1 MNRTIVIG
9 TRGSDLALWQA
20 NYTKDALEN
29 LGFKVELKIIKTRG
43 DQIQHL
49 SFDKMEGKGFFT
61 KEIEDALLSKRVDLA
76 VHSHKDLETT
86 PPEGLLI
93 AGVPIR
99 ANVED
104 ILLINKDAV
113 STERT
118 FGLKENAIVG
128 TSSVRRKVQLAFH
141 CPETEVK
148 DLRGNVP
155 TRIQKL
161 REKKYDAILLA
172 RAGVERLEIDL
183 SEFHVEILPSQ
194 QFVPAPAQ
202 GALALQCR
210 EGDEEIISILN
221 HLNHAST
228 VECVFIEREILR
240 RMNGGCQ
247 LPLGAFAVKEG
258 NTFVCHL
265 AFAKTVNDE
274 VSYFSMRN
282 EEPQQIITHLLGL
295 IQSV

>member
-29 LGFKVELKIIKTRG
+29 LGFKVELEIIKTRG

-86 PPEGLLI
+86 PPAGLII
-93 AGVPIR
+93 AGVPGR

-104 ILLINKDAV
+104 ILLINKEV
-113 STERT
+113 VNTERT
-118 FGLKENAIVG
+118 FGLKENAVVG

-141 CPETEVK
+141 CSNTEVK

-161 REKKYDAILLA
+161 REKQYDAILLA
-172 RAGVERLEIDL
+172 RAGVERLAIDL
-183 SEFHVEILPSQ
+183 SEFHVEILPAQ

-210 EGDEEIISILN
+210 EDDQEILSILN
-221 HLNHAST
+221 HLNHEAT
-228 VECVFIEREILR
+228 VECIFIEREVLR

-247 LPLGAFAVKEG
+247 LPLGAYAVKEG

-265 AFAKTVNDE
+265 AFAKSVNDQ

-282 EEPQQIITHLLGL
+282 EEPQQIIDHLLGL
-295 IQSV
+295 IQSA

>member
-1 MNRTIVIG
+1 
-9 TRGSDLALWQA
+9 
-20 NYTKDALEN
+20 
-29 LGFKVELKIIKTRG
+29 
-43 DQIQHL
+43 
-49 SFDKMEGKGFFT
+49 MEGKGFFT
-61 KEIEDALLSKRVDLA
+61 KEIEEALLSKSVDLA

-86 PPEGLLI
+86 PPEGLVI

-104 ILLINKDAV
+104 ILLINKESV

-161 REKKYDAILLA
+161 REKQYDAILLA

-210 EGDEEIISILN
+210 VGDEEIISILN
-221 HLNHAST
+221 HLNHEST

-240 RMNGGCQ
+240 QMNGGCQ

-282 EEPQQIITHLLGL
+282 EEPQQIINHLLGL
-295 IQSV
+295 IQST

>member
-1 MNRTIVIG
+1 
-9 TRGSDLALWQA
+9 
-20 NYTKDALEN
+20 
-29 LGFKVELKIIKTRG
+29 
-43 DQIQHL
+43 
-49 SFDKMEGKGFFT
+49 
-61 KEIEDALLSKRVDLA
+61 
-76 VHSHKDLETT
+76 
-86 PPEGLLI
+86 
-93 AGVPIR
+93 
-99 ANVED
+99 
-104 ILLINKDAV
+104 
-113 STERT
+113 
-118 FGLKENAIVG
+118 LKENAIVG

-161 REKKYDAILLA
+161 REKQYDAILLA

>member
-1 MNRTIVIG
+1 
-9 TRGSDLALWQA
+9 
-20 NYTKDALEN
+20 
-29 LGFKVELKIIKTRG
+29 
-43 DQIQHL
+43 
-49 SFDKMEGKGFFT
+49 MEGKGFFT
-61 KEIEDALLSKRVDLA
+61 KEIEEALLSRSVDIA

-86 PPEGLLI
+86 PPEGLVI
-93 AGVPIR
+93 SGVPIR
-99 ANVED
+99 GNAED
-104 ILLINKDAV
+104 ILLINKESV
-113 STERT
+113 LTERT
-118 FGLKENAIVG
+118 FGLKDNAVVG

-141 CPETEVK
+141 CPNTEVK

-161 REKKYDAILLA
+161 REKQYDAILLA

-183 SEFHVEILPSQ
+183 SEFHVEILPAQ

-221 HLNHAST
+221 HLNHEQT
-228 VECVFIEREILR
+228 IECIFIEREILR
-240 RMNGGCQ
+240 HMNGGCQ

-258 NTFVCHL
+258 NAFVCHL
-265 AFAKTVNDE
+265 AFAKTVNDQ

-282 EEPQQIITHLLGL
+282 EEPQQIINHLLGL
-295 IQSV
+295 IQST

>member
-1 MNRTIVIG
+1 
-9 TRGSDLALWQA
+9 
-20 NYTKDALEN
+20 
-29 LGFKVELKIIKTRG
+29 
-43 DQIQHL
+43 
-49 SFDKMEGKGFFT
+49 MEGKGFFT
-61 KEIEDALLSKRVDLA
+61 KEIEDALLSKNVDLA

-86 PPEGLLI
+86 PPEGLVI

-104 ILLINKDAV
+104 ILLINKESV

-118 FGLKENAIVG
+118 FGLKENAVVG

-161 REKKYDAILLA
+161 REKQYDAILLA
-172 RAGVERLEIDL
+172 RAGVDRLEIDL
-183 SEFHVEILPSQ
+183 SEFHVEILPAQ

>member
-20 NYTKDALEN
+20 NYTKAALEN

-61 KEIEDALLSKRVDLA
+61 KEIEEALLSRSVDIA

-86 PPEGLLI
+86 PPEGLVI
-93 AGVPIR
+93 SGVPMR
-99 ANVED
+99 GNAED
-104 ILLINKDAV
+104 ILLINKESV
-113 STERT
+113 LTERT
-118 FGLKENAIVG
+118 FGLKDNAVVG

-141 CPETEVK
+141 CPNTEVK

-161 REKKYDAILLA
+161 REKQYDAILLA

-183 SEFHVEILPSQ
+183 SEFHVEILSAQ

-221 HLNHAST
+221 HLNHEQT
-228 VECVFIEREILR
+228 IECIFIEREILR
-240 RMNGGCQ
+240 HMNGGCQ

-258 NTFVCHL
+258 NAFVCHL
-265 AFAKTVNDE
+265 AFAKTVNDQ

-282 EEPQQIITHLLGL
+282 EEPQQIINHLLGL
-295 IQSV
+295 IQST

>member
-9 TRGSDLALWQA
+9 TRGSELALWQA
-20 NYTKDALEN
+20 NYTKAALEN
-29 LGFKVELKIIKTRG
+29 LGFKVELKIIETRG

-61 KEIEDALLSKRVDLA
+61 KEIEEALLTKSVDIA

-86 PPEGLLI
+86 PPEGLVI
-93 AGVPIR
+93 SGVPIR
-99 ANVED
+99 GNAED
-104 ILLINKDAV
+104 ILLINKESV
-113 STERT
+113 LTERT
-118 FGLKENAIVG
+118 FGLKDNAVVG

-141 CPETEVK
+141 CPNTEVK

-161 REKKYDAILLA
+161 REKQYDAILLA

-221 HLNHAST
+221 HLNHEQT
-228 VECVFIEREILR
+228 IECIFIEREILR
-240 RMNGGCQ
+240 HMNGGCQ

-258 NTFVCHL
+258 NAFVCHL

-282 EEPQQIITHLLGL
+282 EEPQQIINHLLGL
-295 IQSV
+295 IQST